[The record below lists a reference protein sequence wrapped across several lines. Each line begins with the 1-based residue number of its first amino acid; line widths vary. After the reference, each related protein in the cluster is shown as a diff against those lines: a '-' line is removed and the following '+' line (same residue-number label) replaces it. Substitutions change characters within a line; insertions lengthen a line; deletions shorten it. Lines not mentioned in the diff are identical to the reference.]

1 MSLSLQLSEDETD
14 GRDGRASAVE
24 TVAGETTPTG
34 DKTMKEDNSTS
45 ARVNVCVQLRVC
57 VDFCPCGSWKD
68 KERCTMISTWWA
80 CREKRSHIG
89 FSISI
94 LACRERVW
102 PFIYCPLNRPFW
114 HLFVV
119 MASSIWTLGKHVFP
133 LQTKAN
139 WLLYMGPINLS
150 LDWQWCVYDWCR
162 LAGPFRL
169 WCIHAN

>member
-1 MSLSLQLSEDETD
+1 MGGMDGPQLWRRLLVKQHQQEIKQWKRTTARVRGLMCVYSCVFVLI
-14 GRDGRASAVE
+14 SAHVGLE
-24 TVAGETTPTG
+24 
-34 DKTMKEDNSTS
+34 KTKSGAPWS
-45 ARVNVCVQLRVC
+45 AR
-57 VDFCPCGSWKD
+57 DEHA
-68 KERCTMISTWWA
+68 ER
-80 CREKRSHIG
+80 RE